1 MARTGMRLS
10 TNRILTTH
18 VGSLPRSTTVT
29 DTVFAREQ
37 GKVISRDEFTRVI
50 GDAVC
55 DVVAAQVRAGLDV
68 VSDGEMSK
76 ISYATY
82 IKDRLTGFDG
92 DSTRD
97 PPADLQ
103 DYPSYLKKL
112 ANAGGT
118 PSYRRPRCVG
128 PIAVKSLE
136 PLDDDL
142 SMFRFALEKVAHAG
156 AAPAEAFMNAAS
168 PGVIALFQPNDFYP
182 THESYLEAL
191 AEAMRPE
198 YEAIV
203 GAGFVLQIDS
213 PDLGLGGHTLFK
225 GRPLADYVRLATLHV
240 EILNHALRNCPADR
254 LRMHV
259 CWGNYEGPHHH
270 DVPMDVVLPIA
281 LRAKPQGL
289 LFEASNPRHAHE
301 WTVFRD
307 ARIPDDRV
315 LIPGVLDSVS
325 NFIEHPLLVAER
337 IEKFAAIVGR
347 ERVIAGTDC
356 GFSTF
361 AGFGVVD
368 ADIVYA
374 KLAAMAEGA
383 RIASTRLWT

>member
-1 MARTGMRLS
+1 MKNS
-10 TNRILTTH
+10 IDRILTTH
-18 VGSLPRSTTVT
+18 VGSLPRPKAVT
-29 DTVFAREQ
+29 DVVFGRERGDPISDTDFGTVIR
-37 GKVISRDEFTRVI
+37 G
-50 GDAVC
+50 AVE
-55 DVVAAQVRAGLDV
+55 DVVARQRSAGVDV

-92 DSTRD
+92 DSSRD

-103 DYPSYLKKL
+103 DFPAYLAKL
-112 ANAGGT
+112 ANSGGT

-128 PIAVKSLE
+128 EIKPKDARPLADDIAWFKG
-136 PLDDDL
+136 
-142 SMFRFALEKVAHAG
+142 ALADQTDRG
-156 AAPAEAFMNAAS
+156 DPATDAFMNAAS
-168 PGVIALFQPNDFYP
+168 PGVIALFQPNDHYP
-182 THESYLEAL
+182 SHERYLEAL
-191 AEAMRPE
+191 AEAMRIE
-198 YEAIV
+198 YETIV
-203 GAGFVLQIDS
+203 SAGLLLQIDA

-225 GRPLADYVRLATLHV
+225 GRPVEEYRRLAELHV

-254 LRMHV
+254 LRMHI

-281 LRAKPQGL
+281 LKAKPQAL

-301 WTVFRD
+301 WMCFRD
-307 ARIPDDRV
+307 TPIPQDKILV
-315 LIPGVLDSVS
+315 PGVLDSVT

-337 IEKFAAIVGR
+337 IERFAAIVGR

-361 AGFGVVD
+361 AGFGVID

-374 KLAAMAEGA
+374 KLSTMAEGA
-383 RIASTRLWT
+383 RIASERLWSAKR